1 MSEMLGTQAT
11 TVLPPSGPVFIGGS
25 TGHGS
30 ERATPGPEALG
41 EAVGRIAAYAAQSL
55 HESFPHLDL
64 DELVETFTRPSAVR
78 MLTARYLRGLES
90 GLPAGE
96 AAAAAGTRLIH
107 AWADARLA
115 ARAELDRAKAAAS
128 S

>member
-1 MSEMLGTQAT
+1 MSTDRPTTIDPLAIGEVVGT
-11 TVLPPSGPVFIGGS
+11 
-25 TGHGS
+25 
-30 ERATPGPEALG
+30 
-41 EAVGRIAAYAAQSL
+41 IAAYAAQSL

-64 DELVETFTRPSAVR
+64 DDLVETFTRPSALH
-78 MLTARYLRGLES
+78 MLAARYMRGLER

-115 ARAELDRAKAAAS
+115 ARAELDRAKAAPS